1 MAGCPYRT
9 SRHIAVASLLM
20 QRLAVLTRGNEMN
33 DLNRAISM
41 FGARG
46 SLDHVEHETA
56 LEIVGE
62 AAMARENTCTQRR
75 AFECKDLTPFRGTSN
90 FAELFAA
97 RIGDRS
103 LRHDMRVCDASM
115 FRMLWAARQAADML
129 GVPYGVYIDVAVS
142 YLQETKG
149 KKRITPKMLIAPDV
163 QLHVMDRWGAEMS
176 VNCIGERQS

>member
-1 MAGCPYRT
+1 
-9 SRHIAVASLLM
+9 
-20 QRLAVLTRGNEMN
+20 MN

-62 AAMARENTCTQRR
+62 AAMAGENACAQRR
-75 AFECKDLTPFRGTSN
+75 SFECRDLSPFRATSN
-90 FAELFAA
+90 FAALFAA
-97 RIGDRS
+97 RVGDRS

-142 YLQETKG
+142 YLRDMKG

-163 QLHVMDRWGAEMS
+163 QLHVMDRWNEEMS
-176 VNCIGERQS
+176 VNRVVERQN

>member
-1 MAGCPYRT
+1 
-9 SRHIAVASLLM
+9 
-20 QRLAVLTRGNEMN
+20 MN

-46 SLDHVEHETA
+46 SLDYVEHETA

-62 AAMARENTCTQRR
+62 AAMARENACAQRR
-75 AFECKDLTPFRGTSN
+75 ALECKDLSPFRATSY
-90 FAELFAA
+90 FASLFAA

-129 GVPYGVYIDVAVS
+129 GVPYGIYIDAAVS
-142 YLQETKG
+142 YLRDTKE
-149 KKRITPKMLIAPDV
+149 KKRINPKMLIAPDV
-163 QLHVMDRWGAEMS
+163 QLYVMDRWNAEMS
-176 VNCIGERQS
+176 VDRVAERLN

>member
-1 MAGCPYRT
+1 
-9 SRHIAVASLLM
+9 
-20 QRLAVLTRGNEMN
+20 MN
-33 DLNRAISM
+33 DMNRAISM

-62 AAMARENTCTQRR
+62 AAMARENACAQRR
-75 AFECKDLTPFRGTSN
+75 SFECRDLSPFRATSN
-90 FAELFAA
+90 FAALFAA
-97 RIGDRS
+97 RVGDRS

-142 YLQETKG
+142 YLRDMKG

-163 QLHVMDRWGAEMS
+163 QLHVMDRWNEEMS
-176 VNCIGERQS
+176 VNRVVERQN